1 MSQPRP
7 YSRVEIVNG
16 QVIPIYDDPEPEEV
30 KLVIREISQGE
41 IIGDEISQ
49 GEIIGDKI
57 EETETE
63 TVVETDDDE
72 IYDGAA
78 IEKEDEEE
86 AERYCKLM
94 NALIDNGL
102 RVDEAE
108 DDANLSP
115 EERFEAGKM
124 LRSVKDAD
132 GTEYFRHPK
141 YKEYACDFKT
151 GEIVRMKSCKNEVN
165 NKLAVNLKNGI
176 TLSLGSKDG
185 KRQQKHYAPQKFV
198 AETGLY
204 FGKLTQKS
212 ALHTQITINTKSQ
225 SYIKRPNLKLYPLS
239 CLSFEMA
246 GDIKYGNPKNM
257 TGSAL
262 RNRVKTADQIDA
274 YVRSVRRENERL
286 EMLNNGKDGW
296 IQKQQDEISK
306 LKETIAKLQEE
317 NNRFS
322 DAQNTPLKAGALQLQ
337 QLLMTKVDG
346 TTFKDM
352 LQFCFKDI
360 TRNYPTEDDAES
372 FLSDTDEND
381 RNDAHFGVFDFSPV
395 ARGCEYDDEHITR

>member
-1 MSQPRP
+1 MPF
-7 YSRVEIVNG
+7 IKG
-16 QVIPIYDDPEPEEV
+16 QFVPEEHTTD
-30 KLVIREISQGE
+30 VIAPATEPINLEVREIE
-41 IIGDEISQ
+41 
-49 GEIIGDKI
+49 
-57 EETETE
+57 ETE
-63 TVVETDDDE
+63 TVVESDDDE
-72 IYDGAA
+72 IYDGAT
-78 IEKEDEEE
+78 IEMKQLEES
-86 AERYCKLM
+86 ERYCDMM
-94 NALIDNGL
+94 NSLIDNGL
-102 RVDEAE
+102 RVDAEAE
-108 DDANLSP
+108 EEVLST
-115 EERFEAGKM
+115 EERFEQTEM
-124 LRSVKDAD
+124 TRTITDAD
-132 GTEYFRHPK
+132 GTEYHRHPK

-151 GEIVRMKSCKNEVN
+151 GEIVRVKSCKNEVN

-225 SYIKRPNLKLYPLS
+225 SYIKRPNLKLYPLA
-239 CLSFEMA
+239 CLSFEMS
-246 GDIKYGNPKNM
+246 GDIKYGNPTTM
-257 TGSAL
+257 SGSAL
-262 RNRVKTADQIDA
+262 RNRVKTADQIDE

-286 EMLNNGKDGW
+286 TMLNNGKDGW

-337 QLLMTKVDG
+337 QLLMTRVEG
-346 TTFKDM
+346 TTIKDM

-360 TRNYPTEDDAES
+360 TRNYPNEDDADS
-372 FLSDTDEND
+372 FLSDTEQND
-381 RNDAHFGVFDFSPV
+381 RNYAFGVFEMSPT
-395 ARGCEYDDEHITR
+395 ARGLPYDDEHITR

>member
-1 MSQPRP
+1 MPEDLSAPAP
-7 YSRVEIVNG
+7 ASATEVNL
-16 QVIPIYDDPEPEEV
+16 EV
-30 KLVIREISQGE
+30 RE
-41 IIGDEISQ
+41 
-49 GEIIGDKI
+49 I

-63 TVVETDDDE
+63 TVVESDDDE
-72 IYDGAA
+72 IYDGATVEIKQA
-78 IEKEDEEE
+78 EE

-94 NALIDNGL
+94 NSLIDNGL
-102 RVDEAE
+102 RVDDDEE
-108 DDANLSP
+108 DEDANLSP
-115 EERFEAGKM
+115 EERFEGGDM
-124 LRSVKDAD
+124 LRSIKDAD

-141 YKEYACDFKT
+141 YKEYACDFET
-151 GEIVRMKSCKNEVN
+151 GEIVRLKNCKNEVN

-204 FGKLTQKS
+204 FGKLKQKS

-337 QLLMTKVDG
+337 QLLMTKVEG

-360 TRNYPTEDDAES
+360 TRNYPTEDEEDS

-381 RNDAHFGVFDFSPV
+381 RNYAFGAIFEMSPT
-395 ARGCEYDDEHITR
+395 ARGLPYDNEHITE

>member
-1 MSQPRP
+1 MPF
-7 YSRVEIVNG
+7 IKG
-16 QVIPIYDDPEPEEV
+16 QFVPEEHITA
-30 KLVIREISQGE
+30 VIAPATEPINLEVRE
-41 IIGDEISQ
+41 
-49 GEIIGDKI
+49 I
-57 EETETE
+57 EETETI
-63 TVVETDDDE
+63 VESDDDE
-72 IYDGAA
+72 IYDGAT
-78 IEKEDEEE
+78 IEMKQAEES
-86 AERYCKLM
+86 ERYCDMM
-94 NALIDNGL
+94 NSLIDNGL
-102 RVDEAE
+102 RVDAEAE
-108 DDANLSP
+108 EEVLST
-115 EERFEAGKM
+115 EERFEQTEM
-124 LRSVKDAD
+124 TRTITDAD
-132 GTEYFRHPK
+132 GTEYHRHPK

-151 GEIVRMKSCKNEVN
+151 GEIVRVKSCKNEVN

-225 SYIKRPNLKLYPLS
+225 SYIKRPNLKLYPLA
-239 CLSFEMA
+239 CLSFEMS
-246 GDIKYGNPKNM
+246 GDIKYGNPTTM
-257 TGSAL
+257 SGSAL
-262 RNRVKTADQIDA
+262 RNRVKTADQIDE

-286 EMLNNGKDGW
+286 TMLNNGKDGW

-337 QLLMTKVDG
+337 QLLMTRVEG
-346 TTFKDM
+346 TTIKDM

-360 TRNYPTEDDAES
+360 TRNYPNEDDADS
-372 FLSDTDEND
+372 FLSDTEQND
-381 RNDAHFGVFDFSPV
+381 RNYAFGAIFEMSPTS
-395 ARGCEYDDEHITR
+395 RGLPYDNEHITE